1 MPVYAVD
8 FEFLANQVL
17 GVTNDD
23 AIGRRVEIDDIPRTQ
38 RTAWQS
44 LALSDREQ
52 LDTVVFAD
60 ELSIHVV
67 NFAAMEFVFAQMR
80 TQKCLV
86 IVARNKTNLLAI
98 GFFGDLQA

>member
-23 AIGRRVEIDDIPRTQ
+23 AIGRRVQIDDIPRTQ

-52 LDTVVFAD
+52 LDTVVLAN

-67 NFAAMEFVFAQMR
+67 NFAAMKFAFAQMR
-80 TQKCLV
+80 TQECLL
-86 IVARNKTNLLAI
+86 IVAGNQTTLLAI
-98 GFFGDLQA
+98 GYSVDL